1 MRLRCDHVPV
11 MRDAARGIDD
21 VAEALVALHD
31 DWLRR
36 GASQDALDWISE
48 LTTRLGWWSGRLSE
62 SSRSDRGRVRTS
74 GACERGR

>member
-1 MRLRCDHVPV
+1 

-48 LTTRLGWWSGRLSE
+48 LTSRLGWWSGRLSE
-62 SSRSDRGRVRTS
+62 ASRNDRSRVRNA
-74 GACERGR
+74 GVCERGQ